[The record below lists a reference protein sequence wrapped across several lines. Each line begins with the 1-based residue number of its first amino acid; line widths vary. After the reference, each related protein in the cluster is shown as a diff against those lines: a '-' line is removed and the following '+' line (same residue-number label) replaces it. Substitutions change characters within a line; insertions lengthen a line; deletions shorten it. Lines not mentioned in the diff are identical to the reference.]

1 MNEKAAATFFLR
13 NSKKIIAIAKEA
25 YDSVDGNIK
34 SSLGIAYDNYLNEI
48 KLKYSKSKSFFTSNH
63 PAELYDYYVGT
74 DLEFERKTIKLA
86 DCDKLL
92 MNSRHA
98 VISGSGGCGK
108 SVFLKHL
115 ILDSITNS
123 EYVPIMIELR
133 EFNDSANSLDDAIA
147 DSLSKYNF
155 NLSEKLIDKN
165 KKNGGFILILDGYD
179 EVNHNKRK
187 TLIKGINKFIAKYPL
202 CPIVISTRPDDVFK
216 GIDEFTIYQVKPL
229 TLPLAVDLINKI
241 SYDNDIKS
249 KFIRAL
255 KESLFQTHHSFLSN
269 PLLLSIMLL
278 TYSENANIPKKLSL
292 FYSQAF
298 EALFHKHDASKGVY
312 VRKMESELDI
322 QDFSTLFS
330 LFSLQTYDK
339 RIFRMPRINC
349 LEYIKKSSEISNIQ
363 SSPENYL
370 SDLLSATCLLIEDGL
385 EIAYS
390 HRSFQEYFVALYISK
405 ASPNIQEKL
414 IQKYSENFSSDQ
426 VLKLLYEINPS
437 ITEKY
442 LFIPKLKKSIE
453 KTGIK
458 KKAGEI
464 HAQRFISQHIS
475 TIEIISHDKH
485 PSVHLTT
492 NGNINDLQILHFIFK
507 KFYTYRFLTDEEQK
521 EVINKFGEKNKTIS
535 IKIKDLNGR
544 SPIIKY
550 FSTLENCWLGK
561 SHIEKMNDILETLI
575 KKQKN
580 SEDNIYEI
588 LEL

>member
-1 MNEKAAATFFLR
+1 MNEIAAATFFLR